1 MINDEVNNGIQN
13 IDLEIFNKKKFTI
26 NGDPNRVLELDV
38 NDLNII
44 TRIKDQYPV
53 LEKLADK
60 VASISLNEDAS
71 DLEIV
76 NEASDKLKEVDEEMR
91 KSIDTIFDSNVSEV
105 CVPSGSMYDP
115 INGKFRY
122 EHIIDTLI
130 KLYDENLTSEVKKIQ
145 KRVSKHTSKYTK

>member
-1 MINDEVNNGIQN
+1 MINDEVKNDIQN

-38 NDLNII
+38 SDLNII
-44 TRIKDQYPV
+44 TRIKEQYPI
-53 LEKLADK
+53 LEKLGNK
-60 VASISLNEDAS
+60 VASISLDEGAS

-76 NEASDKLKEVDEEMR
+76 NEASDKLKEVDDEMR
-91 KSIDTIFDSNVSEV
+91 MSIDKIFDSNVSEI
-105 CVPSGSMYDP
+105 CAPSGSMYDP

-130 KLYDENLTSEVKKIQ
+130 KLYDENLTEEVKKIQ
-145 KRVSKHTSKYTK
+145 KRVSKHTAKYTK